1 MLTVHSVELLFSA
14 IINKRQF
21 NLASQIW
28 DSCSYDSQRRWGIW
42 STYCRCLLSDQQ
54 LEAAR
59 PLLNKLQ
66 MCSYSIPSAN
76 RSVIQGLYTGKY
88 YEECLRFFNGLL
100 QLDSKG
106 LLLGDALSFQLAL
119 KSAYQLRDYRQ
130 VMSIYDRMVKSN
142 LSASRPVVYIV
153 ASVALFQI
161 AMTNRCMN
169 RESSGKSTMKI
180 RSVYYGILVLF
191 QRRNSEKGMNV

>member
-1 MLTVHSVELLFSA
+1 MLTVPSVEMLFSA
-14 IINKRQF
+14 IISKRQY
-21 NLASQIW
+21 NLATQIW
-28 DSCSYDSQRRWGIW
+28 DACSYDSRRRWGIW
-42 STYCRCLLSDQQ
+42 SVYCRCLLSDQQ

-100 QLDSKG
+100 ELDAKG
-106 LLLGDALSFQLAL
+106 LLLGDALSFQLAI
-119 KSAYQLRDYRQ
+119 KSAYQVHDYRQ
-130 VMSIYDRMVKSN
+130 VLSIYDRMVKSN

-153 ASVALFQI
+153 SNV
-161 AMTNRCMN
+161 
-169 RESSGKSTMKI
+169 STI
-180 RSVYYGILVLF
+180 
-191 QRRNSEKGMNV
+191 